1 MTFKVVKRSG
11 SVVPF
16 SPDNINNMAIWA
28 IKGNEKYVNWSD
40 LVMLAMHQ
48 LPKDIV
54 TTVQIQE
61 SLIKAALE
69 METPAYNR
77 VAGRLLLGNMR
88 KVVKV
93 SRDFKEYYKFA
104 TESGLWRNM
113 NWSEEDVE
121 YFASLID
128 HERDLEYGYPTIRQF
143 VDKFGRKDSGGNLC
157 ELPQYAFMGI
167 AMSLFEGCS
176 RKDVALYYKK
186 ASEQKINIPSPIM
199 SGQRTPSNIGVS
211 CVIATAGDSVQGI
224 EALKHIMSI
233 ATASSAGLGIEYD
246 VRSPRDDVRNG
257 YAKAGGK
264 LPHYK
269 VAEFLTKELKQTN
282 RGGSATT
289 SFRVIDPEVMVLLGL
304 KLPRSPEERRITQLD
319 YSLLWNT
326 SFLRKVAK
334 KGKWPLVSIRECP
347 ELHEKFDANPDE
359 YDSIVDRVLADDS
372 VKKIVVDAWEI
383 WETWINN
390 RSETGR
396 IYRTNLTHVNS
407 HTPFKQ
413 KIRLSNLCQEVLL
426 PTLPYEHITDLY
438 KTTYEEGDGMTA
450 LCFLSAI
457 DVARITSDK
466 DYEDT
471 AYIACKAVDQLIEN
485 MTYPFPQWEV
495 TAKAYRSIGVGVTN
509 LAYAVVKA
517 GESYSNVEYLNKVA
531 ERHYYYLL
539 KASTRLAKERGAF
552 DWIHKTKWATG
563 WLPIDTYCKNVDKL
577 TTTVNYDWEALRVDV
592 MYYGVRF
599 SVVAAHMP
607 CESSSVF
614 ASAVN
619 SLYPPR
625 AEMVMKDGSGGSYIQ
640 FFAPECDKYKYELAF
655 DTEWNDIIN
664 MYALFQKWTDQTI
677 SADTWI
683 DFTKYENSKVPLSVQ
698 TKNYLYADTMGVK
711 TLYYS
716 NHKTNRGEKE
726 DVVVEEAP
734 DCENCTF

>member
-11 SVVPF
+11 DVVAF

-104 TESGLWRNM
+104 TESGLWRRM
-113 NWSEEDVE
+113 NWSDEDVE

-143 VDKFGRKDSGGNLC
+143 VDKFGRKDSDGNLC

-224 EALKHIMSI
+224 EAAKHIMSI
-233 ATASSAGLGIEYD
+233 ATASSAGLGVEYD
-246 VRSPRDDVRNG
+246 IRSPLDDVRNG

-269 VAEFLTKELKQTN
+269 VAEFITKELKQTN
-282 RGGSATT
+282 RGGSATV
-289 SFRVIDPEVMVLLGL
+289 SFRVIDPEVLVLLGL

-326 SFLRKVAK
+326 SFLRRVAK
-334 KGKWPLVSIRECP
+334 KGKWPLVSLKQCP
-347 ELHEKFDANPDE
+347 ELHEKFSGNPDE
-359 YDSIVDRVLADDS
+359 YDLIVEKVLANDT
-372 VKKIVVDAWEI
+372 VEKIVVDAWEI
-383 WETWINN
+383 WETWVNN

-407 HTPFKQ
+407 HTPFNQ
-413 KIRLSNLCQEVLL
+413 EIRLSNLC
-426 PTLPYEHITDLY
+426 
-438 KTTYEEGDGMTA
+438 
-450 LCFLSAI
+450 
-457 DVARITSDK
+457 
-466 DYEDT
+466 
-471 AYIACKAVDQLIEN
+471 
-485 MTYPFPQWEV
+485 
-495 TAKAYRSIGVGVTN
+495 
-509 LAYAVVKA
+509 
-517 GESYSNVEYLNKVA
+517 
-531 ERHYYYLL
+531 
-539 KASTRLAKERGAF
+539 
-552 DWIHKTKWATG
+552 
-563 WLPIDTYCKNVDKL
+563 
-577 TTTVNYDWEALRVDV
+577 
-592 MYYGVRF
+592 
-599 SVVAAHMP
+599 
-607 CESSSVF
+607 
-614 ASAVN
+614 
-619 SLYPPR
+619 
-625 AEMVMKDGSGGSYIQ
+625 
-640 FFAPECDKYKYELAF
+640 
-655 DTEWNDIIN
+655 
-664 MYALFQKWTDQTI
+664 
-677 SADTWI
+677 
-683 DFTKYENSKVPLSVQ
+683 
-698 TKNYLYADTMGVK
+698 
-711 TLYYS
+711 
-716 NHKTNRGEKE
+716 
-726 DVVVEEAP
+726 
-734 DCENCTF
+734 

>member
-1 MTFKVVKRSG
+1 MTFKVIKRDG
-11 SVVPF
+11 NTVEF
-16 SPDNINNMAIWA
+16 DADKINSMAIWA
-28 IKGNEKYVNWSD
+28 IVGNEKYVNWSD

-48 LPKDIV
+48 LPKDVV
-54 TTVQIQE
+54 TTSQIQE

-88 KVVKV
+88 KVVTV
-93 SRDFKEYYKFA
+93 SRDFTEYYKYA
-104 TESGLWRNM
+104 VDNNLWRKM
-113 NWSEEDVE
+113 NWSDDDIN

-128 HERDLEYGYPTIRQF
+128 HEKDLEYGYPTIRQF
-143 VDKFGRKDSGGNLC
+143 MDKFGRKDKQGNLC

-199 SGQRTPSNIGVS
+199 SGQRTESNIGVS

-224 EALKHIMSI
+224 ESVKHIISI
-233 ATASSAGLGIEYD
+233 ATASSAGLGIEYA
-246 VRSPRDDVRNG
+246 VRSPKDDVRNG

-269 VAEFLTKELKQTN
+269 VAEFLTKELKQSN
-282 RGGSATT
+282 RGGSATV
-289 SFRVIDPEVMVLLGL
+289 SFRVIDPEIEVLLGL

-334 KGKWPLVSIRECP
+334 KGKWPLVSVVDCP
-347 ELHEKFDANPDE
+347 ELHEQFSWDVDQ
-359 YDSIVDRVLADDS
+359 YDKLIDKVLADDS
-372 VKKIVVDAWEI
+372 IKKVVVDAWSI
-383 WETWINN
+383 WEQWINS

-396 IYRTNLTHVNS
+396 IYRTNLTHVNQ

-413 KIRLSNLCQEVLL
+413 EIRQANLCVEVVL
-426 PTLPYEHITDLY
+426 PTVPYNHITELY
-438 KTTYEEGDGMTA
+438 KPVYEDGDGMTA

-457 DVARITSDK
+457 DVARVTSEK
-466 DYEDT
+466 DYEET
-471 AYIACKAVDQLIEN
+471 CYIACKAVDQLIEN
-485 MTYPFPQWEV
+485 MTYPFPQWEA
-495 TAKAYRSIGVGVTN
+495 TAKAYRSIGIGITN
-509 LAYAVVKA
+509 LAYAVAKA
-517 GESYSNVEYLNKVA
+517 GKSYTDIEFINKIA

-539 KASTRLAKERGAF
+539 KASIRLAKERGSF
-552 DWIHKTKWATG
+552 DWIGKTKWVDG

-577 TTTVNYDWEALRVDV
+577 TTTLNYDWEELRSDV
-592 MYYGVRF
+592 LTYGVRF
-599 SVVAAHMP
+599 SVNAAHMP

-619 SLYPPR
+619 GLYMPR
-625 AEMVMKDGSGGSYIQ
+625 AEMVMKDGSGGNLIQ
-640 FFAPECDKYKYELAF
+640 FFAPECDKYKYELSF
-655 DTEWNDIIN
+655 DSEFNTMIN
-664 MYALFQKWTDQTI
+664 VYALVQKWSDQTI
-677 SADTWI
+677 SADTWV
-683 DFTKYENSKVPLSVQ
+683 DFTKYPNEKVPLSVQ
-698 TKNYLYADTMGVK
+698 TKNYLYADTMGIK

-716 NHKTNRGEKE
+716 NHKTSRGATE
-726 DVVVEEAP
+726 VEVDDEP
-734 DCENCTF
+734 DCEGCTF